1 MKEETKFIREVQKTA
16 ISQEFQKKHK
26 MNPEK
31 DFKRNRKLS
40 FSDVIMFTIGNTRN
54 PIGLEAERFSK
65 HLSCNQ
71 ISTAAICKAR
81 AKIKYTAFEELFEN
95 TAEHS
100 PRNKKYHGYSLI
112 AVDGMKGELPKTPE
126 LTEKYR
132 ISPQSDVPVFH
143 AVSACDVLNE
153 IFISSAF
160 HFGTA
165 NERQLACDVIESVAQ
180 KEVYK
185 EEPQIWIFDRGFPSL
200 VLLQTLMR
208 HNLKYV
214 MRVSKSFLTE
224 VNDFRKS
231 KYVDRMVRIE
241 YSNQRKGANHVKS
254 IEICSFDIRCVRV
267 KLPSG
272 QDEILI
278 TNLEREDFPKRDIK
292 EIYRLRWGIETS
304 YNYLKNSVF
313 IEEFTSRSENGLMQD
328 YYVSLLVHNFITCI
342 CGSLYED
349 IPKKEN

>member
-1 MKEETKFIREVQKTA
+1 MKAETKFIREVQKTA
-16 ISQEFQKKHK
+16 LSQEFQNKHI

-31 DFKRNRKLS
+31 DFKRNRKLT
-40 FSDVIMFTIGNTRN
+40 FSDVIMYIIGNTKN
-54 PIGLEAERFSK
+54 SIGLAAERFSK
-65 HLSCNQ
+65 HLNCEK
-71 ISTAAICKAR
+71 ISAAAMCKAR
-81 AKIKYTAFEELFEN
+81 AKVKYTAFEELFEN
-95 TAEHS
+95 TAEHA
-100 PRNKKYHGYSLI
+100 PRNKKFHGYSLI

-126 LTEKYR
+126 FTEKYR
-132 ISPQSDVPVFH
+132 VSGQSDMPVFH

-165 NERQLACDVIESVAQ
+165 NERQLACDLIESVTQ
-180 KEVYK
+180 KEAYRK
-185 EEPQIWIFDRGFPSL
+185 ESQIWIFDRGFPSL

-208 HNLKYV
+208 YDLKYV

-231 KYVDRMVRIE
+231 KYVDRVVHVE
-241 YSNQRKGANHVKS
+241 YSDQRKTANHVES
-254 IEICSFDIRCVRV
+254 NGICNFDIRCVRV

-272 QDEILI
+272 VDEILI

-304 YNYLKNSVF
+304 YNYLKNAVF
-313 IEEFTSRSENGLMQD
+313 IEEFTSRSENGVMQD

-342 CGSLYED
+342 CGSLHED